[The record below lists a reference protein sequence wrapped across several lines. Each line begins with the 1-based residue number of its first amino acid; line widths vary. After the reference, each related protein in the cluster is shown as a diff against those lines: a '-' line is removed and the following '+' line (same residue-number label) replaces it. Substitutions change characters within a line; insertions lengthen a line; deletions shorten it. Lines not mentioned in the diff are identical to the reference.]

1 VYRPQVHTIPLS
13 LWDQSNTPIFL
24 ESSDA
29 FYQYLLGPPQ
39 KLAFNKAQ
47 IAVAIS
53 AGTLLACSDGSFNP
67 RSGTGS
73 HGWVMA
79 TPNREVLLTGAGQ
92 MSGNPRI
99 SSQYRAELSSLVAT
113 LYLIHRICS
122 HHGVEHGQCQ
132 LYCDNNGAIRNV
144 FHCTFSGISQ
154 FTKSDY
160 DLIQAAKHLL
170 KVIQIE
176 VKLHWVKGHSQAPK
190 KTVQEEMNITAD
202 ELAGHY
208 AICLDPSFPPNS
220 YQIARPNYKIRLRY
234 QNMVVTSKLYETLQ
248 TSLHSRPLCLHIMK
262 KANISERVFDLINW
276 EAFGT
281 SFRRFTRN
289 RKIHISKLVH
299 QLLNTNKQN
308 NMYYGS
314 SSLCPCCQVEIET
327 FSHVFKCKSPS
338 ASHHRTM
345 ALESLQKKLKNIHT
359 PENMVI
365 ALLHGITQWTTEV
378 PIAQVRALTMES
390 LQASNVVLTSA
401 FAEQYHSIGWLQ
413 LLLGRISKKWELAYT
428 HYIKVPSSE
437 TYLNAWSTSFIHHI
451 WDYTHSLWANRN
463 AILHGATAEIQAA
476 NILRELH
483 SEVTFLYTT
492 LCDNPHQLLPQNLG
506 LIHNRSLDE
515 LLKLPYDDIQCWLRL
530 VQEAR
535 EVLQHQEE
543 QQRMVAAQYFSNSG
557 LHTLPL

>member
-1 VYRPQVHTIPLS
+1 
-13 LWDQSNTPIFL
+13 
-24 ESSDA
+24 
-29 FYQYLLGPPQ
+29 
-39 KLAFNKAQ
+39 
-47 IAVAIS
+47 
-53 AGTLLACSDGSFNP
+53 
-67 RSGTGS
+67 
-73 HGWVMA
+73 
-79 TPNREVLLTGAGQ
+79 
-92 MSGNPRI
+92 
-99 SSQYRAELSSLVAT
+99 
-113 LYLIHRICS
+113 
-122 HHGVEHGQCQ
+122 
-132 LYCDNNGAIRNV
+132 
-144 FHCTFSGISQ
+144 
-154 FTKSDY
+154 
-160 DLIQAAKHLL
+160 
-170 KVIQIE
+170 
-176 VKLHWVKGHSQAPK
+176 
-190 KTVQEEMNITAD
+190 
-202 ELAGHY
+202 
-208 AICLDPSFPPNS
+208 
-220 YQIARPNYKIRLRY
+220 
-234 QNMVVTSKLYETLQ
+234 
-248 TSLHSRPLCLHIMK
+248 
-262 KANISERVFDLINW
+262 
-276 EAFGT
+276 
-281 SFRRFTRN
+281 
-289 RKIHISKLVH
+289 
-299 QLLNTNKQN
+299 
-308 NMYYGS
+308 MYYGS

-345 ALESLQKKLKNIHT
+345 ALESLQKNLKNIHT